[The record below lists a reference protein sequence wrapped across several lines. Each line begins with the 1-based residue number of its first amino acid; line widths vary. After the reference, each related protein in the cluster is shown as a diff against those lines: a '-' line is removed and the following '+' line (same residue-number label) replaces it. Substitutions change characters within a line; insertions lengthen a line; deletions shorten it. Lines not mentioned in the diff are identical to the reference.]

1 MAEMTPDVPEVIHD
15 GPIPGQ
21 HLTGPFGDRPW
32 QNPSQYS
39 TVEEALE
46 FYIPRLMDET
56 FSDQLI
62 DVIEMGI
69 PLTAIANSLQLA
81 SVMEGK
87 HSIDVGILL
96 MPILIELLELI
107 ATNAK
112 VEYNKGTELKDIKEV
127 SDVKLD
133 KIVAKMRGD
142 KEQQD
147 MEAETMEDAEIE
159 KEEVVEEEEEPMGLM
174 ARRAG

>member
-1 MAEMTPDVPEVIHD
+1 MAEMNPDIPEVIHY

-56 FSDQLI
+56 FADQLV

-87 HSIDVGILL
+87 HNIDVGILL

-107 ATNAK
+107 ATNAGI
-112 VEYNKGTELKDIKEV
+112 EYNKGTKLKDVKEV

-133 KIVAKMRGD
+133 KIVAKMKGD

-147 MEAETMEDAEIE
+147 MEAENMEDTEE
-159 KEEVVEEEEEPMGLM
+159 EEVVEEQSMGLM
-174 ARRAG
+174 TRRAG

>member
-1 MAEMTPDVPEVIHD
+1 MAEMNPDIPEVTHD

-96 MPILIELLELI
+96 MPILIEMLELI

-112 VEYNKGTELKDIKEV
+112 IEYNKGTELKDIKEV

-159 KEEVVEEEEEPMGLM
+159 KEEVVEEEEPMGLM

>member
-1 MAEMTPDVPEVIHD
+1 MAAMTPDVPEVIHD

-56 FSDQLI
+56 FADQLV

-87 HSIDVGILL
+87 HNIDVGILL

-107 ATNAK
+107 ATNEGI
-112 VEYNKGTELKDIKEV
+112 EYNKGTKLKDVKEV

-133 KIVAKMRGD
+133 KIVAKMKGD

-147 MEAETMEDAEIE
+147 MEAENMEDTEE
-159 KEEVVEEEEEPMGLM
+159 EEVVEEQSMGLM
-174 ARRAG
+174 TRRAG

>member
-56 FSDQLI
+56 FADQLI
-62 DVIEMGI
+62 DVIEMGV

-96 MPILIELLELI
+96 MPLLIEMLELI
-107 ATNAK
+107 AKNAK
-112 VEYNKGTELKDIKEV
+112 VDYNKGTELKDVKEV

-133 KIVAKMRGD
+133 KIVSKMKGENQEEEMQED
-142 KEQQD
+142 
-147 MEAETMEDAEIE
+147 TME
-159 KEEVVEEEEEPMGLM
+159 EEQEEEITEEPMGLM
-174 ARRAG
+174 ARRTG

>member
-1 MAEMTPDVPEVIHD
+1 MAEMNPDIPEVVHD

-56 FSDQLI
+56 FADQLI
-62 DVIEMGI
+62 DVIEMGV

-96 MPILIELLELI
+96 MPLLIEMLELI
-107 ATNAK
+107 ATNANVK
-112 VEYNKGTELKDIKEV
+112 YNKGTELKDVNEI
-127 SDVKLD
+127 SDIKLD
-133 KIVAKMRGD
+133 KIVSKMKGENQEEEMQED
-142 KEQQD
+142 
-147 MEAETMEDAEIE
+147 TME
-159 KEEVVEEEEEPMGLM
+159 EEQEEEITEEPMGLM
-174 ARRAG
+174 ARRTG

>member
-1 MAEMTPDVPEVIHD
+1 MNPDIPEVTHD

-62 DVIEMGI
+62 DVIEIGI

-96 MPILIELLELI
+96 MPILIEMLELI

-112 VEYNKGTELKDIKEV
+112 IEYNKGTELKDIKEV

-159 KEEVVEEEEEPMGLM
+159 KEEVVEEEEPMGLM

>member
-1 MAEMTPDVPEVIHD
+1 M
-15 GPIPGQ
+15 
-21 HLTGPFGDRPW
+21 
-32 QNPSQYS
+32 
-39 TVEEALE
+39 
-46 FYIPRLMDET
+46 
-56 FSDQLI
+56 
-62 DVIEMGI
+62 
-69 PLTAIANSLQLA
+69 
-81 SVMEGK
+81 
-87 HSIDVGILL
+87 
-96 MPILIELLELI
+96 LELI
-107 ATNAK
+107 AINAK

-147 MEAETMEDAEIE
+147 MEAETMEDVEIE

>member
-1 MAEMTPDVPEVIHD
+1 MSEPQLTLDA
-15 GPIPGQ
+15 PIPGEG
-21 HLTGPFGDRPW
+21 LTHKLGDRPW

-46 FYIPRLMDET
+46 LYIPRLMDET
-56 FSDQLI
+56 FADQLI
-62 DVIEMGI
+62 DVIEMGV

-96 MPILIELLELI
+96 MPILIEMLELI

-112 VEYNKGTELKDIKEV
+112 IEYNKGTELKDIKEV

-133 KIVAKMRGD
+133 KNVAKIRGD

-147 MEAETMEDAEIE
+147 MEAETMEDVEIE
-159 KEEVVEEEEEPMGLM
+159 KEEVVEEEEPMGLM

>member
-15 GPIPGQ
+15 GPILGQ

-56 FSDQLI
+56 FADQLI

-112 VEYNKGTELKDIKEV
+112 VECNKGTELKDVNEI
-127 SDVKLD
+127 SDIKLD
-133 KIVAKMRGD
+133 KIVSKMRG
-142 KEQQD
+142 Q
-147 MEAETMEDAEIE
+147 
-159 KEEVVEEEEEPMGLM
+159 KEEEDVEEEPTEEEQEIIDEPMGLM

>member
-56 FSDQLI
+56 FADQLV

-87 HSIDVGILL
+87 HNIDVGILL

-107 ATNAK
+107 ATNAGI
-112 VEYNKGTELKDIKEV
+112 EYNKVTKLKDVKEV

-133 KIVAKMRGD
+133 KIVAKMKGD

-147 MEAETMEDAEIE
+147 MEAENMEDTEE
-159 KEEVVEEEEEPMGLM
+159 EEVVEEQSMGLM
-174 ARRAG
+174 TRRAG